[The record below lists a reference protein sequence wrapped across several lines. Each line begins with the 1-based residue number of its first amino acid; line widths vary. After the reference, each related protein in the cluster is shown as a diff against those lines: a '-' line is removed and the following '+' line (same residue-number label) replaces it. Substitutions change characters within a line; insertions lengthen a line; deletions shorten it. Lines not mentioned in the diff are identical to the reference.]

1 MIKVGTER
9 EILFDKSLREKRHE
23 TYDINNYELV
33 DYTFKDGGDR
43 KVYKNFNF
51 SIFLTDKCNAD
62 CKFCVAQLR
71 YEHKNLMYNKEKII
85 PDTITP
91 SDIRYAGYKE
101 KYLQRLEEVLSTIRP
116 LNPSV
121 SITGGEPTINPD
133 LLMDVMYL
141 VNKYNFRKRTLTTN
155 GSYLSHNMIKKFAK
169 YKLDHINISIPHYDP
184 KVNHALMAMHPL
196 ERNEFMILDS
206 LKENIDFIKNEGIS
220 PRISCLLTKEGI
232 STVEDIKRYIDIFNK
247 YYWCDNF
254 IFRQMMQHDKTA
266 INQEKIEYCD
276 KNVVY
281 LDDIWKE
288 MDKDEYFTPY
298 LNLIGY
304 YYYVEIYK
312 HNNITIAS
320 EAADLN
326 VQYNEK
332 KKNKDLVYEMVFHP
346 NGNLCGSWIDKEDI
360 LDKYDNNLLKE
371 SE

>member
-9 EILFDKSLREKRHE
+9 EIAFDKSLREKRQE

-71 YEHKNLMYNKEKII
+71 YEHKNLMYTKNKII
-85 PDTITP
+85 PEGEYMQYDE
-91 SDIRYAGYKE
+91 YCKYKQQ
-101 KYLQRLEEVLSTIRP
+101 YLDRLEQVLQIVRP

-121 SITGGEPTINPD
+121 SITGGEPTINRE
-133 LLMDVMYL
+133 LLLDVMKL
-141 VNKYNFRKRTLTTN
+141 VDKYDFRKRTLTTN
-155 GSYLSHNMIKKFAK
+155 GTYLDKELIEQFSK
-169 YKLDHINISIPHYDP
+169 YKLDHLNISIPHYQAKKAAD
-184 KVNHALMAMHPL
+184 LMVL
-196 ERNEFMILDS
+196 NQVKYGKFLLS
-206 LKENIDFIKNEGIS
+206 LKLLIKDLKEHNIS

-232 STVEDIKRYIDIFNK
+232 STVEGIKKYIDVFHNLSK
-247 YYWCDNF
+247 VDNF

-266 INQEKIEYCD
+266 NNQEKIEYCD